1 MAQQIQFRR
10 GTAAQWT
17 SVNPTLAEGE
27 VGAETDTGRLKVG
40 NGTQNWVNLGYMPLS
55 STTRSDYVT
64 SPTPYIYIGRAP
76 TGTPESTASWTIK
89 RSETNSQGTIL
100 NTLTAV
106 GAWTNRYS
114 LIYT

>member
-1 MAQQIQFRR
+1 MALTFNPFTNKLDIV
-10 GTAAQWT
+10 GSGGAA
-17 SVNPTLAEGE
+17 
-27 VGAETDTGRLKVG
+27 
-40 NGTQNWVNLGYMPLS
+40 S

-89 RSETNSQGTIL
+89 RSETDSAGLIL
-100 NTLTAV
+100 NTLTAT

-114 LIYT
+114 LTYT

>member
-10 GTAAQWT
+10 GTAALWT

-27 VGAETDTGRLKVG
+27 CGLETDTGKLKVG
-40 NGTQNWVNLGYMPLS
+40 NGTQNWVNLPYPLS

-76 TGTPESTASWTIK
+76 TGTPEATASWTIK

-114 LIYT
+114 LTYT